1 MRLLVGGCSLSS
13 GWGFTS
19 DNIDQTWPNLL
30 SKKLDAQ
37 LTNVSKAGYDNTGIF
52 LNLMEQLTS
61 TDFDLCL
68 FQVTAM
74 NRIVISPNAWGCRLF
89 NPLENIS
96 EGILSDPEY
105 SFMAKKFLLINQDIE
120 HWNRLFKIITIIQDL
135 IKQGKQIKFINGLL
149 HWDKCFFTNP
159 ENSKFIK
166 NTIVAENL
174 PDEDIVKFT
183 KILYNQSQSIDLI
196 NWINPFT
203 SLKNLSV
210 DYISVNDSHPGLQ
223 SHKIFADIIFKGIT
237 Q

>member
-1 MRLLVGGCSLSS
+1 M
-13 GWGFTS
+13 
-19 DNIDQTWPNLL
+19 
-30 SKKLDAQ
+30 
-37 LTNVSKAGYDNTGIF
+37 
-52 LNLMEQLTS
+52 
-61 TDFDLCL
+61 

-223 SHKIFADIIFKGIT
+223 SHKIFADIIFKRIT